1 MQTNQLRE
9 FISTMRGIKN
19 ITFIYT
25 HVRVHNLPLLRK
37 SRRNQ
42 GTSVKG
48 KCKEEL
54 PMTKRLAR
62 GTLTVLKSLLEESKP
77 RSPRCDAAGSWL
89 LPGQILLP
97 WELTGKLLALKGQNI
112 HPAPGRI
119 PLLLAARV
127 HGLCKQPLAIPTTR
141 FSRTTTTHKTCV
153 QLQVLLLQECCNLF
167 ICTTVGQ
174 TELGHW

>member
-25 HVRVHNLPLLRK
+25 HVRVHNLPLLQK

-42 GTSVKG
+42 GTSVEG
-48 KCKEEL
+48 KCEEEL
-54 PMTKRLAR
+54 PTTKRLAR
-62 GTLTVLKSLLEESKP
+62 GALTVLKSLLEESKP

-89 LPGQILLP
+89 LPGHILLP
-97 WELTGKLLALKGQNI
+97 WELTGKLLALKGRNI

-119 PLLLAARV
+119 
-127 HGLCKQPLAIPTTR
+127 LCKQPLAIPTAR
-141 FSRTTTTHKTCV
+141 FSRTTTTHKTCG
-153 QLQVLLLQECCNLF
+153 QLQVLLLQERCNLF

-174 TELGHW
+174 TELGHR